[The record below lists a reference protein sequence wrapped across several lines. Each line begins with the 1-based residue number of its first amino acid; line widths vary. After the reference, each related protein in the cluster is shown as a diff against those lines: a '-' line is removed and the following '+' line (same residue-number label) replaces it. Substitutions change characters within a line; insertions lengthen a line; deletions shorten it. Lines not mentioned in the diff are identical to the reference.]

1 MEGTEP
7 LTRAVPAEPPTLS
20 TLNPAVMIDR
30 PGSLDRDDAI
40 GIERVEDGWLL
51 TVYVADVAAGV
62 TPGSTVDREAF
73 GRRRTEYRGGWA
85 LHTMLPQQVEARL
98 TLAEERPCPTIAIRM
113 HVRPDG
119 AVGRV
124 DVERATV
131 RGLVALGHAEAAD
144 AAGDRDHPLHEVV
157 REAAAVS
164 EVLLARRRQQG
175 ALALYDLLS
184 GWATSEDGVVVRLAT
199 FERTV
204 AYKIVQECMIAAN
217 TALASWAA
225 ERDLPLLFRNHSAAR
240 VAAPRQTM
248 LDDLDLAFTDGSAAQ
263 LEALRERTL
272 MTLKAAEYAP
282 YMGGHWGLNLPGYVH
297 ATSPLRRYP
306 DLVVQQV
313 ISSHLDGDDS
323 PYDADR
329 LLAIAEALN
338 IGARQDRDS
347 ERESRKSSA
356 HSAARRGAAATSADY
371 TGLDPQAFHALL
383 KRGCKEDIAGG
394 ALVTETARRAAG
406 GQLTSLELQLVLL
419 VAGGPGWEP
428 GRSACLDVVVAAP
441 ETAVSILS
449 AHAQVNAL
457 PPVEFTVQTIG
468 QTPNTVFYAQASW
481 PAGDRPVLGARRAA
495 PTKKA
500 ARHQAALSLLA
511 GLAELPDPSYD
522 LAEPVPG
529 ATQLPTTTGGAAAQ
543 DGRSPISVLNE
554 YQQTRIVTGLTF
566 STDGEGPSHLPTFT
580 CTAEAAHDG
589 QAVRASATASTKA
602 AAKAGAAAGL
612 LERVDTARAG
622 RAG

>member
-1 MEGTEP
+1 MSQP
-7 LTRAVPAEPPTLS
+7 LTTQPSVRSGLV
-20 TLNPAVMIDR
+20 PAVMIDR
-30 PGSLDRDDAI
+30 PGSVDRDDAI
-40 GIERVEDGWLL
+40 AVERVADGWHL

-62 TPGSTVDREAF
+62 APGSMVNREAF
-73 GRRRTEYRGGWA
+73 ERRRTEYRGGWA
-85 LHTMLPQQVEARL
+85 LHTMLPRQVEARL
-98 TLAEERPCPTIAIRM
+98 TLAEERPCATIAIRM

-119 AVGRV
+119 AVGHV

-144 AAGDRDHPLHEVV
+144 AVGDRGHPLHEVV

-164 EVLLARRRQQG
+164 EVLLARRRRQG

-184 GWATSEDGVVVRLAT
+184 GWATSEDGVVVRLAS

-204 AYKIVQECMIAAN
+204 GYKIVQECMIAAN

-240 VAAPRQTM
+240 VAAPRQTL
-248 LDDLDLAFTDGSAAQ
+248 LDDLDLAFTDGSAAR

-282 YMGGHWGLNLPGYVH
+282 FMGGHWGLNLPGYVH
-297 ATSPLRRYP
+297 ATSPLRRYA

-313 ISSHLDGDDS
+313 ITSHLDGDGS
-323 PYDADR
+323 PYDAEG
-329 LLAIAEALN
+329 LLAIAESLN
-338 IGARQDRDS
+338 IGARQDRDA

-356 HSAARRGAAATSADY
+356 HSSARRGAAAVSADY
-371 TGLDPQAFHALL
+371 TGLDAPAFHALL
-383 KRGCKEDIAGG
+383 KRGCKENIAGDP
-394 ALVTETARRAAG
+394 LVTETARRAAAG
-406 GQLTSLELQLVLL
+406 KLTSLELQLVLL

-428 GRSACLDVVVAAP
+428 GRSACLDVVAAAP

-449 AHAQVNAL
+449 VHAQVNAL

-481 PAGDRPVLGARRAA
+481 PAGESPVQGACRSA

-511 GLAELPDPSYD
+511 QLAALPDPSRD
-522 LAEPVPG
+522 LAQPAPG
-529 ATQLPTTTGGAAAQ
+529 ATQLPTTPGVAAAE

-554 YQQTRIVTGLTF
+554 YQQTRIITGLTF
-566 STDGEGPSHLPTFT
+566 STNGEGPSHLPTFT
-580 CTAEAAHDG
+580 CTAEATHDG

-602 AAKAGAAAGL
+602 AAKTAAAAGL
-612 LERVDTARAG
+612 LEQVDTARAG
-622 RAG
+622 RVS